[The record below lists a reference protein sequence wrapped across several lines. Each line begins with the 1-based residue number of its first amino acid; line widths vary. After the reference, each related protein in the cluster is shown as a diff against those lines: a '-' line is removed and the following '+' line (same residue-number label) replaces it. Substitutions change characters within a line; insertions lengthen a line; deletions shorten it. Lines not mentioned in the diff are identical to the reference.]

1 MNDNIKIAIIGNK
14 DWQNRRKIQ
23 EILQRLKTKNT
34 NVTVIGAGGS
44 EGANHMVRK
53 YALEFGM
60 NYKEYN
66 PSYSGYNLYSAMPK
80 TYKLYPEYEG
90 LYSYSGYNLY
100 SAMPK
105 TYYGKSYHF
114 SQLHHRM
121 KLIAENCDYMMII
134 TNEKTLDPF
143 LKTAY
148 NNINK
153 RNKPVV
159 LLG

>member
-1 MNDNIKIAIIGNK
+1 MLKKNMTKVALIGNTN
-14 DWQNRRKIQ
+14 WQNRRKVQ
-23 EILQRLKTKNT
+23 ETLRELKRRFDE
-34 NVTVIGAGGS
+34 VMIIGAGGN
-44 EGANHMVRK
+44 EGANSMVRK

-60 NYKEYN
+60 KYMEYN
-66 PSYSGYNLYSAMPK
+66 PSF
-80 TYKLYPEYEG
+80 
-90 LYSYSGYNLY
+90 SGYNLY

-121 KLIAENCDYMMII
+121 KLIAENCDYMMIMN
-134 TNEKTLDPF
+134 NETKLDPV

-153 RNKPVV
+153 LKKPVV
-159 LLG
+159 ILG